1 MACDADNNFWDPYCP
16 CRVTR
21 KNIVMTFLGIVSLGL
36 VVWTV
41 IMTGQ
46 GEGLLGEKGN
56 VTYVYVDDSKLIEN
70 VNITMSTT
78 KTAKLATAANEK
90 KVKAINDAKDR
101 AEMKQQ
107 VKLKYIE
114 DENNDMLC
122 QCLCNLNVTID
133 EVLTALEY
141 MKTIRPIKVV
151 TTTAPPV
158 VDEEEK
164 VNDPYDWA

>member
-78 KTAKLATAANEK
+78 KTVKLATAANEK
-90 KVKAINDAKDR
+90 KV
-101 AEMKQQ
+101 
-107 VKLKYIE
+107 
-114 DENNDMLC
+114 C
-122 QCLCNLNVTID
+122 F
-133 EVLTALEY
+133 
-141 MKTIRPIKVV
+141 
-151 TTTAPPV
+151 
-158 VDEEEK
+158 
-164 VNDPYDWA
+164 

>member
-1 MACDADNNFWDPYCP
+1 MPSC
-16 CRVTR
+16 
-21 KNIVMTFLGIVSLGL
+21 I
-36 VVWTV
+36 
-41 IMTGQ
+41 Q
-46 GEGLLGEKGN
+46 
-56 VTYVYVDDSKLIEN
+56 
-70 VNITMSTT
+70 
-78 KTAKLATAANEK
+78 
-90 KVKAINDAKDR
+90 VKAINDAKDR

-141 MKTIRPIKVV
+141 MKTSRPIKVV